1 MSRSYN
7 KQGLWKDHC
16 RAGSAKGWKKLANRK
31 FRRTFSL
38 DSTRDRQYYR
48 KCTRMSWDI
57 HDYKF
62 LTDKEDAQR
71 SYNNYINMA
80 ALGSLWAQ
88 SIIEDY
94 STFEDYYNR
103 YWKRCIRK

>member
-7 KQGLWKDHC
+7 KQGLWKDHY

-48 KCTRMSWDI
+48 KSVWFNRRRVGF
-57 HDYKF
+57 H
-62 LTDKEDAQR
+62 
-71 SYNNYINMA
+71 NNYDINIVLVM
-80 ALGSLWAQ
+80 
-88 SIIEDY
+88 
-94 STFEDYYNR
+94 N
-103 YWKRCIRK
+103 

>member
-38 DSTRDRQYYR
+38 DSTRDRQHYR

-57 HDYKF
+57 HDYKRTTTENEARKF
-62 LTDKEDAQR
+62 YRTYVDTSYWLSQFEDEDD
-71 SYNNYINMA
+71 YINR
-80 ALGSLWAQ
+80 
-88 SIIEDY
+88 D
-94 STFEDYYNR
+94 
-103 YWKRCIRK
+103 WKKSIRK